1 MHCFAAFSSAVC
13 CAAVLAADFAETQ
26 APSALPLCLPWC
38 LFLFF
43 APVLTGAEMHGDIR
57 TARFGNGLV
66 VHERVIDVDDAR
78 RRVAHSALDS
88 PVLTYHHASMQ
99 IIEEAPDRC
108 RFVWTTDFLP
118 AEAANDLR
126 GLIEAG
132 TAALKT
138 NLERV
143 GQHARAGRS

>member
-1 MHCFAAFSSAVC
+1 MASIHIESAVG
-13 CAAVLAADFAETQ
+13 VSADMAWQELKRIGD
-26 APSALPLCLPWC
+26 ADKL
-38 LFLFF
+38 F

-78 RRVAHSALDS
+78 RRVAYSALDS

>member
-1 MHCFAAFSSAVC
+1 M
-13 CAAVLAADFAETQ
+13 
-26 APSALPLCLPWC
+26 
-38 LFLFF
+38 
-43 APVLTGAEMHGDIR
+43 
-57 TARFGNGLV
+57 
-66 VHERVIDVDDAR
+66 HERAERLVGSLVTADLELEREFEAR
-78 RRVAHSALDS
+78 LSDSSRLAFRVAYSVLDS
-88 PVLTYHHASMQ
+88 PGLTYHHASMQ
-99 IIEEAPDRC
+99 IIEEAPGRC

-143 GQHARAGRS
+143 GHHARAGRS